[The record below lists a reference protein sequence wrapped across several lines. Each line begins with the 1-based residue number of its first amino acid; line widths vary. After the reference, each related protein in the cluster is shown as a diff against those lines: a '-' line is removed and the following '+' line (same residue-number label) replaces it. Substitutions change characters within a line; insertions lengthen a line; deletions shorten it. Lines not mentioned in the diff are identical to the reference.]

1 VHRLSRHGHVKGHAN
16 APAGRRDRALRKL
29 RPNPGARLTT
39 LRLRADG
46 GARGNP
52 GPAALGVV
60 IEDDQGMRLRT
71 FHRYLG
77 EATNNQA
84 EYLALIDGLKAVA
97 DWKPDR
103 LEVYLDSKLVVEQV
117 NGKWRVKEPELKE
130 LHKQATELLQQFGDR
145 VTVSHVG
152 REENRGAD
160 KLVNMALDER
170 VKKPKASG

>member
-1 VHRLSRHGHVKGHAN
+1 
-16 APAGRRDRALRKL
+16 LRKL

-71 FHRYLG
+71 FHRFLG
-77 EATNNQA
+77 VATNNQA
-84 EYLALIDGLKAVA
+84 EYQALIEGLKAVA

-130 LHKQATELLQQFGDR
+130 LHKQATELLQRFGDR

-160 KLVNMALDER
+160 RLVNIALDER